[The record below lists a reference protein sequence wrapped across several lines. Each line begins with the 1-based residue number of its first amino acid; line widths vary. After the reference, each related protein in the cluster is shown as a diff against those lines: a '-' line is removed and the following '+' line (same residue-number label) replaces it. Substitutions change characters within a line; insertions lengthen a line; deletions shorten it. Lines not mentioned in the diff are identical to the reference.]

1 MNKFESRLNLEKL
14 QAALTIVVG
23 NDIIIPYIEERE
35 VIIIGSIMHGYVWR
49 YKKYCVKVDL
59 NSIVN
64 TEILEH
70 GELDRSV
77 EDIREYVKGEL
88 YRLINQEVKANA
100 M

>member
-1 MNKFESRLNLEKL
+1 MNRFESRLDL
-14 QAALTIVVG
+14 QELRVALTIVMG
-23 NDIIIPYIEERE
+23 NDIIIPCIEERE
-35 VIIIGSIMHGYVWR
+35 VILINGVMYGYIWR

-64 TEILEH
+64 NEILEH

-88 YRLINQEVKANA
+88 YLLMDKEVKNNA

>member
-1 MNKFESRLNLEKL
+1 MNRFESRLDLEKL
-14 QAALTIVVG
+14 RAALTIVMG
-23 NDIIIPYIEERE
+23 NDIVIPYIEERE
-35 VIIIGSIMHGYVWR
+35 VIIINSIMHGYVWR
-49 YKKYCVKVDL
+49 HKKYCVKVDL

-88 YRLINQEVKANA
+88 YRLISQEVKANA